1 MFREEAWLEIG
12 EIVAPHGLDGKL
24 RVNPSTDFPER
35 FTEPGERWI
44 QQKKEEP
51 RTIHLLHGKQI
62 PGKSIYVIAL
72 KGINDRN
79 SAESIVRS
87 KILIPSHQRP
97 KLKKN
102 EFHYLDLIG
111 LEVRLNSSGPSI
123 GTVKDLRKGGNDLL
137 EIELLEGRKILI
149 PFVHE
154 IVPDIKIRDGWL
166 KISPPPG
173 LLNLEIVD

>member
-1 MFREEAWLEIG
+1 MFQEEAWLIIG
-12 EIVAPHGLDGKL
+12 EIVAPQGLDGKL
-24 RVNPSTDFPER
+24 RVNPSTDFSER
-35 FTEPGERWI
+35 FTQPGERWI

-51 RTIHLLHGKQI
+51 RIMYLLHGKQI

-79 SAESIVRS
+79 AAESIVRS
-87 KILIPSHQRP
+87 KLLIPSHHRP

-111 LEVRLNSSGPSI
+111 LEVRLTSSGPSI
-123 GTVKDLRKGGNDLL
+123 GNVKDLRTGGNDLL

-149 PFVHE
+149 PFVQE
-154 IVPDIKIRDGWL
+154 IVPEIKISNGWL
-166 KISPPPG
+166 RISPPPG